1 MLGYTKHSPRAN
13 RSRSKVQN
21 CPHCTPPGPV
31 IQRWRESFLSLPSIW
46 FVIMQLQVAL
56 EMNQWHKVLWEGKN
70 RYRNY
75 ESPWQLDL
83 KTGILP
89 VLHKIVMV
97 HTEITLPFACSIS
110 ISAIIQSWQ
119 RSKPRKH
126 WVLKSLTFKVKAPA
140 SLLAV
145 SCVGRSPFSVHL
157 GHLALPCT
165 LQIGASGRIPWHSHS
180 RW

>member
-75 ESPWQLDL
+75 GSPWQLDL

-97 HTEITLPFACSIS
+97 HTEITLPFVAASQYLQLYKADREANQESIEYS
-110 ISAIIQSWQ
+110 S
-119 RSKPRKH
+119 
-126 WVLKSLTFKVKAPA
+126 
-140 SLLAV
+140 
-145 SCVGRSPFSVHL
+145 
-157 GHLALPCT
+157 
-165 LQIGASGRIPWHSHS
+165 PWHSKS
-180 RW
+180 RPPHHYLQSVALEGPPFPFT